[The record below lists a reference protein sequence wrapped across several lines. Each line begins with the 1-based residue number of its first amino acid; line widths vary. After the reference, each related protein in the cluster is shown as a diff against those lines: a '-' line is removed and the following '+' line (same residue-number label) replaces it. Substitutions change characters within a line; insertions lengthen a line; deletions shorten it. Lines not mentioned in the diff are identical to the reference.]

1 MAERSALLRRLAP
14 GLLLVGLALAW
25 LVPAP
30 PAVDL
35 APTEV
40 DAVRD
45 WDATLD
51 ELPPTPFVLVAF
63 DPDVGTYAEVRPTVR
78 AALGDLLARE
88 ARLAFVS
95 LTPEGRALA
104 LAELD
109 RLEAGGA
116 NPQRRTDLGFVPGAE
131 AGIGELARGL
141 PRPDDAPAAIAR
153 RVADEGTGA
162 IDALF
167 VVGGNEIGPRSWLE
181 QFLPRVGARP
191 VVAVAP
197 TILLPELLP
206 YAESGQ
212 IGGLIATPRDG
223 AAYRETVWLGNLDR
237 FADAAPPR
245 PLPVAIGL
253 VVALGVLG
261 WSLVGGVGRRRF
273 ARERSPGEAT

>member
-1 MAERSALLRRLAP
+1 MADRRALLRRLGP
-14 GLLLVGLALAW
+14 LVLLIVLGIAW
-25 LVPAP
+25 LVPALP
-30 PAVDL
+30 GLDL
-35 APTEV
+35 APSDTE
-40 DAVRD
+40 AVAA

-51 ELPPTPFVLVAF
+51 DLPPTPLVLVAF
-63 DPDVGTYAEVRPTVR
+63 DADVGTYAEIRPTVR
-78 AALGDLLARE
+78 AAIGDLLARE

-95 LTPEGRALA
+95 LTPDGRALA

-109 RLEAGGA
+109 RLETGGA
-116 NPQRRTDLGFVPGAE
+116 NPQRRVDLGFVPGAE
-131 AGIGELARGL
+131 AAIVELARDL
-141 PRPDDAPAAIAR
+141 PIPADAPAAIAR
-153 RVADEGTGA
+153 RIADEGPEA

-181 QFLPRVGARP
+181 QFLPRVGPRP

-212 IGGLIATPRDG
+212 IGGLIATPGDG
-223 AAYRETVWLGNLDR
+223 AAYRDTVWLGNLDR

-253 VVALGVLG
+253 LVAVAILG
-261 WSLVGGVGRRRF
+261 WALAGLPGRRDQR
-273 ARERSPGEAT
+273 RERGEAS

>member
-1 MAERSALLRRLAP
+1 MLRALAP
-14 GLLLVGLALAW
+14 GLLLVALGVAW
-25 LVPAP
+25 LAP
-30 PAVDL
+30 ELPGLDL
-35 APTEV
+35 APVEPE
-40 DAVRD
+40 AVRG
-45 WDATLD
+45 WDETLD
-51 ELPPTPFVLVAF
+51 ELPPTPLVLVAF
-63 DPDVGTYAEVRPTVR
+63 DADVGTYAEIRPTVR
-78 AALGDLLARE
+78 AAIADLLARE

-104 LAELD
+104 LGELR
-109 RLEAGGA
+109 RLEAGDA

-131 AGIGELARGL
+131 AGIVELSRDL
-141 PRPDDAPAAIAR
+141 PVPDDAPAAIAR
-153 RVADEGTGA
+153 RLTEDGTEA

-181 QFLPRVGARP
+181 QFVPRIGPLP

-197 TILLPELLP
+197 TVLLPDLLP

-212 IGGLIATPRDG
+212 IGGLIATPGDG

-253 VVALGVLG
+253 VVALGVLA
-261 WSLVGGVGRRRF
+261 WSLVGGMPRRPRG
-273 ARERSPGEAT
+273 REREEAT

>member
-1 MAERSALLRRLAP
+1 MADRRALLRRLGP
-14 GLLLVGLALAW
+14 LVLLIVLGIAW
-25 LVPAP
+25 LVPTLP
-30 PAVDL
+30 GLDL
-35 APTEV
+35 APSDTE
-40 DAVRD
+40 AVAA

-51 ELPPTPFVLVAF
+51 DLPPTPLVLVAF
-63 DPDVGTYAEVRPTVR
+63 DADVGTYAEIRPTVR
-78 AALGDLLARE
+78 AAIGDLLARE

-95 LTPEGRALA
+95 LTPDGRALA

-109 RLEAGGA
+109 RLETGGA
-116 NPQRRTDLGFVPGAE
+116 NPQRRVDLGFVPGAE
-131 AGIGELARGL
+131 AAIVELARDL
-141 PRPDDAPAAIAR
+141 PIPADAPAAIAR
-153 RVADEGTGA
+153 RIADEGPEA

-181 QFLPRVGARP
+181 QFLPRVGPRP

-212 IGGLIATPRDG
+212 IGGLIATPGDG
-223 AAYRETVWLGNLDR
+223 AAYRDTVWLGNLDR

-253 VVALGVLG
+253 LVAVAILG
-261 WSLVGGVGRRRF
+261 WALAGLPGRRDQR
-273 ARERSPGEAT
+273 RERGEAS